1 MCTVK
6 LSYDDKNEQAIKHL
20 TALLAT
26 GLFVQLADEEEEF
39 PGLDYNDPDLWKESE
54 DTTPIEKEFYTVEE
68 VYALTIDAVKEEYR
82 KGERKCVEAEA
93 LPIPKD
99 RNLSIDELEQLV
111 VNDIRD
117 ICEMR
122 DAV

>member
-6 LSYDDKNEQAIKHL
+6 LSYDNKNEQAVKQL
-20 TALLAT
+20 TALFAT

-39 PGLDYNDPDLWKESE
+39 PGLDYNDPDLWKECE
-54 DTTPIEKEFYTVEE
+54 DTTPIDKEFYTVEE
-68 VYALTIDAVKEEYR
+68 AYALTIDAVMEEYR
-82 KGERKCVEAEA
+82 KDERKCVEAEA

-99 RNLSIDELEQLV
+99 RTLSIDELEQLV